1 MSCHVL
7 GAYAGCLGESL
18 PQSCW
23 SRRGAARH
31 VGQYSINLDIAQS
44 MGRAVCIEIDARFV
58 GNESRYINDYR
69 GVASQPNVE
78 FCTKADA
85 QKGIWV
91 AIKVAADICC
101 GEEIL
106 VNYGEEFT
114 EFQ

>member
-1 MSCHVL
+1 
-7 GAYAGCLGESL
+7 
-18 PQSCW
+18 
-23 SRRGAARH
+23 
-31 VGQYSINLDIAQS
+31 
-44 MGRAVCIEIDARFV
+44 MGRAVCIEIDAKFV

-69 GVASQPNVE
+69 GVAPQPNVE